1 MWRAYL
7 GYSKVGTYDFP
18 GPTSTATTNYAA
30 PTIYNLTGPIL
41 DTTEPAWAFDTRGGA
56 AAEATQAEMQP
67 SRRSGTS
74 GLIYIY
80 GDSRDDFCTHQTFFW
95 GLSHLPTVSRLTSL
109 SFETY

>member
-1 MWRAYL
+1 MHTVVPIRIFHVCMHI
-7 GYSKVGTYDFP
+7 SI
-18 GPTSTATTNYAA
+18 SCICAT
-30 PTIYNLTGPIL
+30 LCCWIL
-41 DTTEPAWAFDTRGGA
+41 VKMKKNSFVFALFILK
-56 AAEATQAEMQP
+56 P

-80 GDSRDDFCTHQTFFW
+80 GDSRDDFCTHQTFFG